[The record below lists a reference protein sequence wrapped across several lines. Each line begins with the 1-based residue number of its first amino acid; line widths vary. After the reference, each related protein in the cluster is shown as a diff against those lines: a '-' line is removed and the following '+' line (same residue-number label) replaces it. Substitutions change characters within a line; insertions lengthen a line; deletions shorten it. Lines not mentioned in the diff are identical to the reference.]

1 MIRVGLRCQ
10 VDGMRKSLSTFRELM
25 LFFDGRG
32 FDVYLNA
39 KGLPSGSPYFL
50 SWDRLIVP

>member
-1 MIRVGLRCQ
+1 MIRVGLRGQ

-32 FDVYLNA
+32 FDVYLDA